1 MRSVNEPCLVLEPS
15 IANSHHLDKTTRC
28 PIRSNGSEVFSGVSC
43 ALSTPTTPVTI
54 IWLINSYT
62 KIHFDFEVQLELQE
76 PERKKVLSLEPLQSH
91 EGFSRTTS
99 VTFAKASQVFS
110 TASDSL
116 GYYAQIVDLPSAL
129 NVLAKIL
136 PPGIVAD
143 MTGVDR
149 NWTLPPLDLALSFA
163 ILACLLVSTRDT
175 SESSYYFELSIYW
188 INEHAGGQ
196 TIDLVV
202 IHLFHHLYA
211 LRTGSSNRSRATVD
225 QAIQVAHDLSLHQ
238 KTSDVH
244 ASYVY
249 LILCFTDQYC
259 AMSHA
264 CMTRIKASNLELE
277 NFHPLLEEHPE
288 LRPVVN
294 MVQLNGKIIERLYDG
309 ESTGMEEVVDIEQD
323 IVQARSERSSKVR
336 SSDDTPEAQFESLV
350 SINMYWLRVLLRIP
364 LLASSR
370 GWLSSISVGV
380 RGAQM
385 ILLEYYEIVS
395 KRQTVTANNAS
406 SCSYKSNS
414 TGRHILPSTWRQV
427 CRIMTSCLI
436 LFYAFWHM
444 ELSHAELSQF
454 VAKTLVLLHGHSLRW
469 GESLDNMKTTLREL
483 SALCNIDIQGSLEE
497 LLPNHDSELEA
508 GVLSQRT
515 QPTDSQE
522 SFFFGSDATVRQS
535 TIIST
540 NPVPEVFSSI
550 DTAWASGY
558 GCFDPY
564 ALTDGFD
571 TDLDFSFLHAL
582 GGVHFPT
589 VHPST

>member
-1 MRSVNEPCLVLEPS
+1 
-15 IANSHHLDKTTRC
+15 
-28 PIRSNGSEVFSGVSC
+28 
-43 ALSTPTTPVTI
+43 
-54 IWLINSYT
+54 
-62 KIHFDFEVQLELQE
+62 
-76 PERKKVLSLEPLQSH
+76 
-91 EGFSRTTS
+91 
-99 VTFAKASQVFS
+99 
-110 TASDSL
+110 
-116 GYYAQIVDLPSAL
+116 
-129 NVLAKIL
+129 
-136 PPGIVAD
+136 
-143 MTGVDR
+143 
-149 NWTLPPLDLALSFA
+149 
-163 ILACLLVSTRDT
+163 
-175 SESSYYFELSIYW
+175 
-188 INEHAGGQ
+188 
-196 TIDLVV
+196 
-202 IHLFHHLYA
+202 
-211 LRTGSSNRSRATVD
+211 
-225 QAIQVAHDLSLHQ
+225 
-238 KTSDVH
+238 
-244 ASYVY
+244 
-249 LILCFTDQYC
+249 
-259 AMSHA
+259 
-264 CMTRIKASNLELE
+264 MTRIKASNLELE
-277 NFHPLLEEHPE
+277 KFYPLLEEHPE

-294 MVQLNGKIIERLYDG
+294 MVQLNGKIIKRLYDG

-323 IVQARSERSSKVR
+323 IVQARSKRSSKVR

-370 GWLSSISVGV
+370 GWLSSISVCV

-469 GESLDNMKTTLREL
+469 GQSLDNMETILREL
-483 SALCNIDIQGSLEE
+483 SALCN
-497 LLPNHDSELEA
+497 LEA
-508 GVLSQRT
+508 GVLGQKT

-522 SFFFGSDATVRQS
+522 SLFFGGNTSVRQDAIS
-535 TIIST
+535 ST
-540 NPVPEVFSSI
+540 NLVPEVFSSI
-550 DTAWASGY
+550 DTASASGY

-564 ALTDGFD
+564 AWTDGFD

-589 VHPST
+589 VYPST